1 MKNNIMCFEK
11 KTITFLSM
19 LKKCIKLVL
28 NEINNDLERNE
39 LDRIIEKYRFEK
51 EFKCEHK

>member
-1 MKNNIMCFEK
+1 MKNNIICFER
-11 KTITFLSM
+11 KTITFLSW
-19 LKKCIKLVL
+19 LKKYIKFVL
-28 NEINNDLERNE
+28 SEINNDLERNE